1 MNLYVVRHADALP
14 VGGIVTRDF
23 DRHLSPRGEEEAE
36 LMGRALAHLDPNVDI
51 IVTSPLVRAV
61 ETGETIASQ
70 LSDHSL
76 THVSTHLAPGFNNNT
91 LFAELLALSAGSSIV
106 AIGHQ
111 PDVGT
116 FISYLIT
123 GNHDAAVAMS
133 PGSIAKLVLEGSRP
147 SGYLSW
153 LLTPDAVK
161 ALYTGL

>member
-14 VGGIVTRDF
+14 AGGVVSRDF
-23 DRHLSPRGEEEAE
+23 DRRLSPRGEEDAE
-36 LMGRALAHLDPNVDI
+36 LMGRALAQLDPNVNI
-51 IVTSPLVRAV
+51 VVTSPLVRAV
-61 ETGETIASQ
+61 ETGEIIARQ
-70 LSDHSL
+70 LSDHPI

-116 FISYLIT
+116 FISSLIT
-123 GNHDAAVAMS
+123 GGDDAAVAMS
-133 PGSIAKLVLEGSRP
+133 PGSIAKLVLEGTRP

-153 LLTPDAVK
+153 LLTPETVK
-161 ALYTGL
+161 ALHAGL